1 MTFHLLSGWYSDY
14 FNSHPRV
21 GGDPSGNSQYAADQI
36 SIRTPAWGVT
46 RALAV
51 GFKLIGISIRTP
63 AWGVTSTVLP
73 WLRGSAYFNSH
84 PRVGGDDADKLEVIS
99 YKISIRTPAWGVTCA
114 EDEPYHLRCNFN
126 SYPRVGGDS
135 ERRPHSR
142 WRFISIRPPA
152 WGVTGRCGYT
162 IELNNISIRTPAWG
176 VTAKI
181 HKTVFNHLYI
191 FAALCAFC
199 SEITQQKAII
209 IRILKENTSI
219 HCADLPENYA
229 RLRSAQAGLTEAAAH
244 RFRSDRCGQ
253 LPRFGFD
260 SCSPGDRCGWNPF
273 PCK

>member
-1 MTFHLLSGWYSDY
+1 MPAAVILFCFSIFQFAPPRGGVTFHLLSGWYSDY

-99 YKISIRTPAWGVTCA
+99 YKISIRTPAWGVT
-114 EDEPYHLRCNFN
+114 
-126 SYPRVGGDS
+126 
-135 ERRPHSR
+135 
-142 WRFISIRPPA
+142 
-152 WGVTGRCGYT
+152 
-162 IELNNISIRTPAWG
+162 
-176 VTAKI
+176 AKI

>member
-63 AWGVTSTVLP
+63 AWGVT
-73 WLRGSAYFNSH
+73 
-84 PRVGGDDADKLEVIS
+84 
-99 YKISIRTPAWGVTCA
+99 CA

-142 WRFISIRPPA
+142 WRFISIRTPA

-162 IELNNISIRTPAWG
+162 IELNNISIRTPAWGVTSRGRKIFSPMAISIRTPAWG

-229 RLRSAQAGLTEAAAH
+229 RL
-244 RFRSDRCGQ
+244 
-253 LPRFGFD
+253 
-260 SCSPGDRCGWNPF
+260 
-273 PCK
+273 